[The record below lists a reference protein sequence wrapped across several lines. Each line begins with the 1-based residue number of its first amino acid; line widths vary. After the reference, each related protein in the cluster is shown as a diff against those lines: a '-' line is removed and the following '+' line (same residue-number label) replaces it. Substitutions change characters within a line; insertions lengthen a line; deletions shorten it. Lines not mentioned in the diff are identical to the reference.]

1 MSIHFQPSA
10 DPEPPTVQRRL
21 EGLAELFQLLGDKT
35 RLSILMRL
43 AEGEWNVS
51 TLCRDL
57 NLPQPTVSHHLS
69 LLRVNGLVV
78 NRRDGKQVYYALAG
92 EEHGGAL
99 LAFQAGGLTV
109 RVSDEAA
116 VRLPPGLGGTPN

>member
-1 MSIHFQPSA
+1 MSIHFQASA
-10 DPEPPTVQRRL
+10 DSEPPAVQPRL

-69 LLRVNGLVV
+69 LLRINGLVV

-92 EEHGGAL
+92 DD
-99 LAFQAGGLTV
+99 QAGGAVLAFRVGALTV
-109 RVSDEAA
+109 RVSD
-116 VRLPPGLGGTPN
+116 